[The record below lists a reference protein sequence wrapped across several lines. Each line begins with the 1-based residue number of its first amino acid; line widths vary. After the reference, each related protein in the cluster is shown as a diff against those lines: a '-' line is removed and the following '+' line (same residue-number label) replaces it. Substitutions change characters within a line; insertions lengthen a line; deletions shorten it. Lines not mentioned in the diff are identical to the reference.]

1 MENCPMTLDIERKF
15 GDELHVL
22 FITKILYI
30 VVLSMVFSFVAWMM
44 RKLPRHLK
52 KLTQGFVVL
61 TSQVLN
67 FIFKLNGWVITSP
80 LWSRTVWSMQK
91 DAQHVNSMQTSF
103 INLKN
108 LYILLWL
115 HGHLMLGD

>member
-1 MENCPMTLDIERKF
+1 MTLDIERKF
-15 GDELHVL
+15 DDELHVL

-30 VVLSMVFSFVAWMM
+30 IVLSMVFSFVAWMM

-52 KLTQGFVVL
+52 KLTKGFVVL

-67 FIFKLNGWVITSP
+67 FIFKLNRWVITGL
-80 LWSRTVWSMQK
+80 LWSRTICSMQK

-103 INLKN
+103 INLQN

>member
-1 MENCPMTLDIERKF
+1 MENCPMTLDIEWKF
-15 GDELHVL
+15 SDELHVL
-22 FITKILYI
+22 FITKTLYI
-30 VVLSMVFSFVAWMM
+30 VILSMVFSFVAWMM

-67 FIFKLNGWVITSP
+67 FIFKLNGWVIIGP
-80 LWSRTVWSMQK
+80 LWSRTVWNMQK

-103 INLKN
+103 INHQN
-108 LYILLWL
+108 PYILL
-115 HGHLMLGD
+115 